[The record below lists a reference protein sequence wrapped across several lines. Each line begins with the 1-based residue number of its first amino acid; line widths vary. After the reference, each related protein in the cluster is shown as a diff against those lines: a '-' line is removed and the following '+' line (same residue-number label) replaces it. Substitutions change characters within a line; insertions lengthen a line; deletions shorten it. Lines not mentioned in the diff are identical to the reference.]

1 MHGTVVVADVRWD
14 VYRPLY
20 GVWRYKFVP
29 AVDRPD
35 LGPGLVDDALSV
47 VL

>member
-1 MHGTVVVADVRWD
+1 MGLLSLADVRWD

-20 GVWRYKFVP
+20 GVLQYNCVP
-29 AVDRPD
+29 AVVRPD